1 MSDRLSELNGCG
13 ELSKLSELDRA
24 LLDCV
29 QRGIPLE
36 PCPYA
41 VVAQAVSS
49 EARTAGPSEGVSE
62 AQVIERL
69 RALLEARVLRRIGP
83 VFDSRALGYTGTLC
97 GAEVRPDAL
106 ETVADVVGSYPGVT
120 HSYEREDDF
129 NLWFTLLASNRESV
143 TTIVNAIARH
153 DGVERLIELP
163 IERQFKIDVRFR
175 LSKAAA
181 TPAAM
186 PSGTATPAAMPSGT
200 ATPAGPTPGGE
211 SPDRAASSGMPSI
224 DRAAPAARDRA
235 IIRVLQDGL
244 PLEPRPFERLAERCS
259 AAGVAIGADE
269 LLAKLERYRAVGYLR
284 RVGGA
289 VAHRR
294 AGIRGNGMVVWR
306 VPERRSDELGARV
319 AEFGAVTHC
328 YRRRPAEGWP
338 YNLYAMVHAPTRA
351 ECLERVAEID
361 AAIGGHPHR
370 VLFSRREFK
379 KSSMRYF
386 CEERVKS
393 NGRE

>member
-1 MSDRLSELNGCG
+1 VSDRLSELNGCG

-69 RALLEARVLRRIGP
+69 RALLQARVLRRIGP

-97 GAEVRPDAL
+97 GAEVRPNAL
-106 ETVADVVGSYPGVT
+106 ETVAGAVGSYPGVT

-129 NLWFTLLASNRESV
+129 NLWFTLLAPNRESV
-143 TTIVNAIARH
+143 TTTVNEITRH

-175 LSKAAA
+175 LSQGGR
-181 TPAAM
+181 TP
-186 PSGTATPAAMPSGT
+186 GR
-200 ATPAGPTPGGE
+200 PTPGDE
-211 SPDRAASSGMPSI
+211 SPDRAAPS

-244 PLEPRPFERLAERCS
+244 PLETRPFERLAERCS

-269 LLAKLERYRAVGYLR
+269 LLAELERYRAVGYLR

-294 AGIRGNGMVVWR
+294 AGIRGNGMVVWQL
-306 VPERRSDELGARV
+306 PERRSDELGARV
-319 AEFGAVTHC
+319 AEFDEVTHC

-386 CEERVKS
+386 CEERVK
-393 NGRE
+393 NNVRE